1 MARYRRPRALSQRK
15 DPTEPHLTHENNNC
29 TVTSAAAALDYH
41 TGGAIKKRG
50 GTLRHVLPNPNTGS
64 SPGVGLSLVDAKVAW
79 NHFSQTLVL
88 DEGWENM
95 KLRRREG
102 RMLILQGDS
111 GDLDGS
117 CSESQDVAHA
127 IAIHP
132 DDPPADKLDYWLVM
146 DPWCY
151 LIGSEGLGKWRWI
164 KRSAVYNYAKKMNF
178 RFAYTRRRARIA

>member
-15 DPTEPHLTHENNNC
+15 DPSEAHLNHENNNC
-29 TVTSAAAALDYH
+29 TPTSAAVALDYH

-50 GTLRHVLPNPNTGS
+50 GHLRHILNNPNTGRY
-64 SPGVGLSLVDAKVAW
+64 PGVQLSLDDAEDAW
-79 NHFSQTLVL
+79 RKLGQDLKQES
-88 DEGWENM
+88 GWENM

-117 CSESQDVAHA
+117 CSESQDVGHA
-127 IAIHP
+127 IAVHP
-132 DDPPADKLDYWLVM
+132 DDPPADKPDHWLVM

-151 LIGSEGLGKWRWI
+151 LAGSEGLGKWRWI
-164 KRSAVYNYAKKMNF
+164 KRSSVYAYAKKMDF
-178 RFAYTRRRARIA
+178 RFAYSRRRARIA